1 MSRADLQDRA
11 SDLRTGRI
19 PYVHARVVLA
29 QRPTSAKPGDE
40 AIIVADGSMEGFVGG
55 SCAESTVRAQS
66 LTLLVQLDRDG
77 TRYYFCGP
85 GCLAAFSTEKAE
97 SADRTRHAD
106 SSDPSDPVPHLPT

>member
-11 SDLRTGRI
+11 SDVRTGRI
-19 PYVHARVVLA
+19 PYVLARVVPA

-40 AIIVADGSMEGFVGG
+40 AIIFADGSMEGFVGG
-55 SCAESTVRAQS
+55 SCAESTVRTES

-77 TRYYFCGP
+77 TRYFCVP
-85 GCLAAFSTEKAE
+85 GCLAAFSTGKAE